1 MGKDGIK
8 GRGRPFFQGAF
19 LTSDLQQLA
28 QRCWDIGMQA
38 EPMWATV
45 LGDHRYDDRLPDL
58 SAESQA
64 ATAAAYRDLASDAQT
79 LAPDGLTATDRNTR
93 AMLISESLRYA
104 EVLEARLA
112 EFTVTPI
119 SSGPQA
125 QLLQVAPLATLP
137 EPEHAEAMVT
147 RYAAAGRFLQQGCE
161 RLREG
166 MAAGRLPVRI
176 LVDQT
181 IAQIDGYLAT
191 SLADDHLLSL
201 TPPDNWDGAE
211 RWREALAATV
221 RDAVRPAM
229 AMYRDFLRDEVSSAA
244 RDAEHAG
251 VCWLPDGDEV
261 YARCMREHTTL
272 SLEGESVHRMGHD
285 AIAALDEEYRVI
297 GSRVF
302 GDIDRAGVF
311 ERLIG
316 DESLRYETADQIVAD
331 AEAALA
337 RASAAVGGWF
347 GRLPSTTCAIEPQNA
362 SEAAS
367 GILAFYMPPAPDG
380 SRRGTYKINTSSPQT
395 STRFDA
401 EAIAFHEALPGHHL
415 QIALAQE
422 LDLPEF
428 RRQSVTSSY
437 TEGWGLYT
445 ERLADEMGLYSDELQ
460 RLGMLAADSL
470 RSSRLVV
477 DTGIH
482 ALGWSRQQAI
492 NYLTANTPIPVEPA
506 TAEIDRYIGLPAQ
519 ALAYKIGQATI
530 FRLRA
535 EAEAALG
542 ARFDIRQFH
551 DVVLA
556 EGAVSLDV
564 LEANIRE
571 WVGAAD

>member
-1 MGKDGIK
+1 
-8 GRGRPFFQGAF
+8 
-19 LTSDLQQLA
+19 
-28 QRCWDIGMQA
+28 MQA
-38 EPMWATV
+38 EPLWATV
-45 LGDHRYDDRLPDL
+45 LGDHRFDDRLPDL
-58 SAESQA
+58 SAEAQA
-64 ATAAAYRDLASDAQT
+64 ETAAAYRQLAREAEAVPTQDLT
-79 LAPDGLTATDRNTR
+79 TTDRNTR
-93 AMLISESLRYA
+93 AMLISESLRYG

-119 SSGPQA
+119 SIGPQA
-125 QLLQVAPLATLP
+125 LLLQVAPLATLP

-147 RYAAAGRFLQQGCE
+147 RFSAADRFLLQGQE
-161 RLREG
+161 RVREG
-166 MAAGRLPVRI
+166 MAAGRLSVRI

-181 IAQIDGYLAT
+181 IAQIDGYLKT
-191 SLADDHLLSL
+191 PLADDHLLAL
-201 TPPDNWDGAE
+201 KPPPDWDGE
-211 RWREALAATV
+211 GRWREALKAAV
-221 RDAVRPAM
+221 RDVVRPSLAG
-229 AMYRDFLRDEVSSAA
+229 YRDFLANEVAATARDE
-244 RDAEHAG
+244 DHAG

-272 SLEGESVHRMGHD
+272 SLDGESVHRMGHD
-285 AIAALDEEYRVI
+285 AIASLDEEYRTI
-297 GSRVF
+297 GTRAF
-302 GDIDRAGVF
+302 GPIDRAGVF
-311 ERLIG
+311 ERLIN
-316 DESLRYETADQIVAD
+316 DQSLRYDNAEQIVAD

-337 RASAAVGGWF
+337 RATDAVGSWF
-347 GRLPSTTCAIEPQNA
+347 GRLPSTTCAIESQNA
-362 SEAAS
+362 SEAAA

-380 SRRGTYKINTSSPQT
+380 SRRGTYKINTSAPET

-445 ERLADEMGLYSDELQ
+445 ERLADEMGLYSDEVQ

-492 NYLTANTPIPVEPA
+492 DYLTTNTPIPVEPA

-519 ALAYKIGQATI
+519 ALAYKIGQATM

-535 EAEAALG
+535 EAETALG
-542 ARFDIRQFH
+542 SDFDIRQFH
-551 DVVLA
+551 DIVLG

-564 LEANIRE
+564 LEANVRE
-571 WVGAAD
+571 WAAALAQPQK